1 MSLLGRSL
9 RDLWAHRFLS
19 AVTTF
24 AVAMSVLIVGAFS
37 LFVVNAA
44 GIIQDWGSGARIV
57 AYLSPG
63 VESDK
68 VPLLRGEIGRIEGV
82 AEVRYISRDAAMERL
97 RKGMAEEA
105 FLLDHLREN
114 PLPDAL
120 EVSLFRPMKNW
131 RRFAPAAQAIREIDG
146 VAEVEFGEEWL
157 GRFLHLMDL
166 FRLSAAGM
174 GGIFFL
180 AAVFF
185 MANTVRLLLYARREE
200 IEILYLVGATHS
212 FIRLPLYLQGMLHG
226 IIGAGAGL
234 GALYGAFYLISI
246 RAPGVGT
253 FPIRFLSEE
262 IMGGILTGSVLVGWF
277 GTYLSLKRFHR

>member
-24 AVAMSVLIVGAFS
+24 AVAMSVLIVGAFA

-44 GIIQDWGSGARIV
+44 GIIEDWVSGARIM
-57 AYLSPG
+57 AYLAPG
-63 VESDK
+63 VEQERI
-68 VPLLRGEIGRIEGV
+68 LLLQAEIGRIEGV
-82 AEVRYISRDAAMERL
+82 AEVRFISRDTAMERL
-97 RKGMAEEA
+97 RKGMAQDA
-105 FLLDHLREN
+105 FLLENLREN
-114 PLPDAL
+114 PLPDAI
-120 EVSLFRPMKNW
+120 EVSLFRPMENW
-131 RRFAPAAQAIREIDG
+131 RRFTPLARSLEAIEEI
-146 VAEVEFGEEWL
+146 AEVEFGQEWL

-166 FRLSAAGM
+166 FRLSAAAM

-200 IEILYLVGATHS
+200 IEILYLVGATQS

-253 FPIRFLSEE
+253 FPIRFLSQE
-262 IMGGILTGSVLVGWF
+262 IMGGILAGSVLVGWF
-277 GTYLSLKRFHR
+277 GTYLSLNRFHR